1 MKPSW
6 TEQDVTQRG
15 LHGTLAMPD
24 QAGPVPAV
32 LILAGSGPVDRDGNL
47 PGLRSDALKMLARQ
61 LAEQGIASLR
71 TDKRGIGRSLADTT
85 NETDLRFGTYVDD
98 AIAWLDLLRSQQGV
112 MDVFLL
118 GHSEGAL
125 VATCAA
131 QRCKLSGLVLI
142 AGASQ
147 PAPQLIEQQLSAAKA
162 DPALLK
168 RVQEIDADLSQGI
181 AVTDVP
187 VELSALYRP
196 GVQAYL
202 MSWFALD
209 PAQQLR
215 QTSCPVLIVQGTTD
229 LQVSVEDAR
238 RLAGAKP
245 TARLD
250 LIAGMNHVLKLAP
263 EDRAANFA
271 TYNDPLLPLATQ
283 LVPSITRWIRRDH
296 A

>member
-15 LHGTLAMPD
+15 LHGTLTMPD
-24 QAGPVPAV
+24 QSGPVSAV

-47 PGLRSDALKMLARQ
+47 PNLRSDALKMLARQ

-71 TDKRGIGRSLADTT
+71 TDKRGIGQSLADTT
-85 NETDLRFGTYVDD
+85 NEADLRFDTYVAD
-98 AIAWLDLLRSQQGV
+98 AIAWLDFLQSQQHIA
-112 MDVFLL
+112 DVFLL

-125 VATCAA
+125 VATRAA
-131 QRCKLSGLVLI
+131 HRSKTSGLILI
-142 AGASQ
+142 AGASL
-147 PAPQLIEQQLSAAKA
+147 PASQLIEQQLSAAKL

-168 RVQEIDADLSQGI
+168 RVREIDADLTQGI

-187 VELSALYRP
+187 AELSALYRP
-196 GVQAYL
+196 SVQGYL

-209 PAQQLR
+209 PVQELR
-215 QTSCPVLIVQGTTD
+215 QTGCPVLIVQGTTD
-229 LQVSVEDAR
+229 LQVTVEDAQ

-250 LIAGMNHVLKLAP
+250 LIAGMNHVLKPAP

-271 TYNDPLLPLATQ
+271 TYNDPQLPLAPQ
-283 LVPSITRWIRRDH
+283 LVPSIAQWIRAH
-296 A
+296 V